1 MHKHEVQLG
10 HFSQIQILNLNY
22 NKHKMKTKKLDKRK
36 TKKFMNIIYKQ
47 ESFKE
52 RCNVHLESNN
62 SVDLWFVHCASQH
75 CQMLKFKTPPFWA
88 KYQLMYA
95 K

>member
-10 HFSQIQILNLNY
+10 LFSQTQVQNLKY
-22 NKHKMKTKKLDKRK
+22 YKHKMKTKKLDKRK

-52 RCNVHLESNN
+52 RCNVHLESND
-62 SVDLWFVHCASQH
+62 SIDL
-75 CQMLKFKTPPFWA
+75 
-88 KYQLMYA
+88 
-95 K
+95 

>member
-1 MHKHEVQLG
+1 MKLEKKSLTRVFTNVGTKKPSMHKHEVQLG
-10 HFSQIQILNLNY
+10 LFSQIQNLKY

-62 SVDLWFVHCASQH
+62 YVDL
-75 CQMLKFKTPPFWA
+75 
-88 KYQLMYA
+88 
-95 K
+95 